1 MSSFKVAVGFRKVV
15 MMTAA
20 AICFGLAFLGALLP
34 GLPATP
40 FLLLTSFL
48 LLRTSPELNARLRRS
63 KMFGPILT
71 DWEDYGGVRSHIKMK
86 VVVVVFISV
95 SLTMYFGPEI
105 AWLRWLIG
113 VLAVVG
119 ILVIGRLPVAK
130 ESDELPDSDA
140 V

>member
-1 MSSFKVAVGFRKVV
+1 MSSPKVVVGFKKVV

-20 AICFGLAFLGALLP
+20 AICFGLAFLGAFLP

-48 LLRTSPELNARLRRS
+48 LLRTSPKLNARLRRS

-71 DWEDYGGVRSHIKMK
+71 DWEEFGGVRSHVKMK
-86 VVVVVFISV
+86 AVFVVLISI

-105 AWLRWLIG
+105 AWVRWLIG
-113 VLAVVG
+113 VLAIVG
-119 ILVIGRLPVAK
+119 ILVICRLPVPK
-130 ESDELPDSDA
+130 GNDELPDSDA

>member
-1 MSSFKVAVGFRKVV
+1 

-48 LLRTSPELNARLRRS
+48 LLRTSPNLNARLRRS

-71 DWEDYGGVRSHIKMK
+71 DWEEYGGVRSHVKMK
-86 VVVVVFISV
+86 AVFVVIISI

-105 AWLRWLIG
+105 VWLRWLVG
-113 VLAVVG
+113 ALAVVG
-119 ILVIGRLPVAK
+119 IVVIYRLPVAK
-130 ESDELPDSDA
+130 GSDDLPDRDA

>member
-1 MSSFKVAVGFRKVV
+1 
-15 MMTAA
+15 
-20 AICFGLAFLGALLP
+20 
-34 GLPATP
+34 
-40 FLLLTSFL
+40 
-48 LLRTSPELNARLRRS
+48 
-63 KMFGPILT
+63 MFGPILT

-119 ILVIGRLPVAK
+119 IFVIGRLPVAK

>member
-15 MMTAA
+15 MMTTA

-48 LLRTSPELNARLRRS
+48 LLRTSPKLNARLRRS

-86 VVVVVFISV
+86 AVVVVFISV

-105 AWLRWLIG
+105 TWLRWLIG

-119 ILVIGRLPVAK
+119 ILVICRLPVAK

>member
-1 MSSFKVAVGFRKVV
+1 MSSLKVAVGFKKVV
-15 MMTAA
+15 MLTGA
-20 AICFGLAFLGALLP
+20 AICFGLAFLGVLLP

-48 LLRTSPELNARLRRS
+48 LLRTSPKLNARLRRS

-86 VVVVVFISV
+86 AVFVVLISV

-105 AWLRWLIG
+105 TWLRSLIG

-119 ILVIGRLPVAK
+119 ILVICRLPVTK
-130 ESDELPDSDA
+130 GSDELPDSGA

>member
-1 MSSFKVAVGFRKVV
+1 LSSPKVAVGLKKVV
-15 MMTAA
+15 MLTAA

-48 LLRTSPELNARLRRS
+48 LLRTSPKLNARLRRS

-71 DWEDYGGVRSHIKMK
+71 DWEEYGGVRSHVKMK
-86 VVVVVFISV
+86 AVFVVIISI
-95 SLTMYFGPEI
+95 SLTMYFGPEV
-105 AWLRWLIG
+105 AWLRWLVG
-113 VLAVVG
+113 ALAVVG
-119 ILVIGRLPVAK
+119 IFVIYRLPVAK
-130 ESDELPDSDA
+130 GSDDLPDCDA